1 VNFGLGGY
9 NNLVIDVSSCC
20 DYIGNSTV
28 NNGHLNIKM
37 HTNDYLQAR
46 VGVKNRRYKQDYA
59 AVRTAFELAMES
71 VAGQIHPEFLR
82 LVWVLVDKQ
91 TRNYFTVISADEEI
105 GSETF
110 TWSRARTFSFNKNS
124 IGKAIAY
131 VTATRPHLSVYSTA
145 PPSCHQAGHPISFA
159 ECFMHGAAHASQ
171 RATRC
176 PAPHHPAVNV
186 DVGAPSVTPCA
197 HAKRAGASG
206 EVDVIDD
213 STH

>member
-71 VAGQIHPEFLR
+71 WLAKFIPSFFVSCGSWWTNRRAITLR
-82 LVWVLVDKQ
+82 LSAQRRRLAARLSRGVELARLVL
-91 TRNYFTVISADEEI
+91 TRTLLARPSLTSLPHAHTYPCTVQLLRRVI
-105 GSETF
+105 
-110 TWSRARTFSFNKNS
+110 KL
-124 IGKAIAY
+124 AIPFHLLNASC
-131 VTATRPHLSVYSTA
+131 TALHMHHNA
-145 PPSCHQAGHPISFA
+145 PPVALHPTTLLSMWTLVHPVSGHVL
-159 ECFMHGAAHASQ
+159 ML
-171 RATRC
+171 
-176 PAPHHPAVNV
+176 NV
-186 DVGAPSVTPCA
+186 QVPLE
-197 HAKRAGASG
+197 R
-206 EVDVIDD
+206 
-213 STH
+213 